1 MIGNELL
8 SDRERHI
15 MDLVRTA
22 QPASIAAIH
31 AALGDTISR
40 PTLNRDLV
48 KLSNEGWVKRIG
60 VGKATKYIVDERYT
74 LFGPIDLHAYFE
86 RDPDVRDGRR
96 SYNFEVM
103 ELLRAHALFSPAE
116 RRTLEQAQQ
125 EYQANVQHL
134 PAALYRKELQRLTIE
149 LSWKSAQ
156 IEGNTYTLL
165 ETERL
170 LSEQEEAS
178 GKSRAEAIM
187 LLNHKRAF
195 EQIVEHGLP
204 EKGLTLGY
212 LESVHALL
220 MKGLEV
226 GQNIRKRGVGITGSA
241 YRPLDNDHQIREQ
254 LEALCG
260 LVNTREDG
268 YEKALLAILLISY
281 IQPFEDGN
289 KRTARMIGNAL
300 LLHHKACPLSYRSVD
315 PIHYKET
322 MLLFYEQN
330 NVSAFKDL
338 FMHQVRFAVENYF
351 R

>member
-1 MIGNELL
+1 ML
-8 SDRERHI
+8 SDRELRI
-15 MDLVRTA
+15 MDIVRSA
-22 QPASIAAIH
+22 QPAPIAALH
-31 AALGDTISR
+31 AALGDTVSR

-48 KLSNEGWVKRIG
+48 KLSNTGWLRRTG
-60 VGKATKYIVDERYT
+60 VGKATKYVVDERYT
-74 LFGPIDLHAYFE
+74 LFGPVDLRRYFE

-103 ELLRAHALFSPAE
+103 ELLGAHALFSPAE
-116 RRTLEQAQQ
+116 RRTLEQAKQ
-125 EYQANVQHL
+125 EHQANLQHL

-170 LSEQEEAS
+170 LSEQEEARGRS
-178 GKSRAEAIM
+178 KAEAIM
-187 LLNHKRAF
+187 LLNHKRVF
-195 EQIVEHGLP
+195 ELIVEHGLP
-204 EKGLTLGY
+204 DQGLTVGY
-212 LESVHALL
+212 IASVHAIL

-226 GQNIRKRGVGITGSA
+226 GQNIRTRAVGITGTA
-241 YRPLDNDHQIREQ
+241 YRPLDNEHQIREQ
-254 LEALCG
+254 LEALCH
-260 LVNTREDG
+260 LVNAREDG
-268 YEKALLAILLISY
+268 FERALLAVLLISY

-315 PIHYKET
+315 PIHYKEA

-330 NVSAFKDL
+330 NLSAFKDL
-338 FMHQVRFAVENYF
+338 FMQQARSAVENYF